1 MFRNAFATRASS
13 PARTVYRAN
22 TATAIVS
29 LSRVP
34 ATRVRTGLAEG
45 MISTYI

>member
-29 LSRVP
+29 LSSVP
-34 ATRVRTGLAEG
+34 AIVSGPVWLAE
-45 MISTYI
+45 

>member
-29 LSRVP
+29 LSSGP
-34 ATRVRTGLAEG
+34 GDCVRTGLAGG